1 MATLERA
8 IAIAAAA
15 HAGQVDKA
23 GQPYILHPLRVML
36 RMTTVA
42 ERIVAVLHDV
52 VEDTEVTL
60 EVLGAEG
67 FLPEVISAVDALTK
81 RQGESRVDVAYRA
94 KQDSIACLVKLAD
107 NAENMDLSRIAE
119 PTERDFARLEEYKM
133 VRSILHYNRH
143 TWSALSGAVFVRRDR
158 DQLPHFRGKVR
169 HLCVLRH
176 VGDDFRAI
184 PGGRT
189 GRADT
194 LLSSKAHELLG
205 PFWAGRADHACRIHR
220 IRAGCQ
226 GHPLASGVM
235 SGSGPKRILSI
246 RRKVGVAPMQNLCV
260 MLC

>member
-8 IAIAAAA
+8 IAIAAVA

-81 RQGESRVDVAYRA
+81 RQGESRVDAAYRA
-94 KQDSIACLVKLAD
+94 KQDSIARLVKLAD

-133 VRSILHYNRH
+133 VRSIL
-143 TWSALSGAVFVRRDR
+143 LDE
-158 DQLPHFRGKVR
+158 GK
-169 HLCVLRH
+169 
-176 VGDDFRAI
+176 
-184 PGGRT
+184 P
-189 GRADT
+189 
-194 LLSSKAHELLG
+194 
-205 PFWAGRADHACRIHR
+205 
-220 IRAGCQ
+220 
-226 GHPLASGVM
+226 PL
-235 SGSGPKRILSI
+235 
-246 RRKVGVAPMQNLCV
+246 
-260 MLC
+260 